1 MLKRDNF
8 YLTKKFQISRRTL
21 LTGAALGA
29 AGSVLSIPKPA
40 IAGHHS
46 SKVNSTRY
54 GPAPGIAK
62 LNANENP
69 YGPSP
74 AALKAMSEAIQK
86 GAYYA
91 NESVAKLK
99 SMIAER
105 NGVSV
110 DHIMI
115 TSGSSGAPPLRARS
129 QSPPSSGGAAG
140 WASGG
145 CPHFLVG
152 SEHLLMPPR
161 GPRARTASSA

>member
-1 MLKRDNF
+1 MS
-8 YLTKKFQISRRTL
+8 TKKFQISRRTL

-74 AALKAMSEAIQK
+74 TALKAMSEAIQK

-99 SMIAER
+99 SMIAE
-105 NGVSV
+105 
-110 DHIMI
+110 
-115 TSGSSGAPPLRARS
+115 
-129 QSPPSSGGAAG
+129 
-140 WASGG
+140 
-145 CPHFLVG
+145 
-152 SEHLLMPPR
+152 
-161 GPRARTASSA
+161 